1 MPRSDIFRK
10 IKDDIFIKNRIQI
23 YRLHYNYLKTCLKY
37 PKEFKVDKSKYLGWQ
52 LNKVKSLTFDKW
64 WGLIGRNLLGRKLEQ
79 VRQIRT
85 TSFNPRPN
93 SVVFEIPT
101 DSPVEYSL
109 QKIRELL
116 KEKTSSS
123 SEQRQHHIKLEIYLE
138 TWRLKRTKLTLQ
150 QVRKE
155 LIKKRK
161 MLIEKRLGT
170 GFVEKKGKTLA
181 MGKDKIEKFLKFD
194 PKRQSFNQLKNLERQ
209 VLRFKTNAQRILEN
223 VCAGEFTGKY
233 SS

>member
-1 MPRSDIFRK
+1 MPRSDIFKK

-123 SEQRQHHIKLEIYLE
+123 SEQRNHHIKLEIYLE
-138 TWRLKRTKLTLQ
+138 TWNLKRKNYTLRQIRRKL
-150 QVRKE
+150 VARRKV
-155 LIKKRK
+155 LLKQRR
-161 MLIEKRLGT
+161 MRT
-170 GFVEKKGKTLA
+170 A
-181 MGKDKIEKFLKFD
+181 MDRSTTEKFLKFTPD
-194 PKRQSFNQLKNLERQ
+194 DKKKDATFGIKNLERQ

-223 VCAGEFTGKY
+223 VCAGQFTGKY